1 LRTNIKQKI
10 RFLSQN
16 THFNKIL
23 TFAKD
28 LANLPGE
35 NQKIDPYY
43 VKEYPYYVKE
53 EGCPYY
59 VKEGMS
65 RCPDVHSV
73 KEEAKKKRAS
83 YFNSL
88 TLGR

>member
-1 LRTNIKQKI
+1 LRTNIKQKF
-10 RFLSQN
+10 RFLTQS

-53 EGCPYY
+53 
-59 VKEGMS
+59 GMS

-73 KEEAKKKRAS
+73 KEEAKKREPV
-83 YFNSL
+83 
-88 TLGR
+88 TLIR